1 MFCLA
6 NKLDLCDDTLYAS
19 CDINHKDGTPDD
31 PNLVTSDAS
40 CLTDV
45 CNLGNLP
52 EVEILSLIEEQ
63 IPKYRLRADTITNFC
78 GYDNQ
83 DWIQTPLIPIDE
95 DLELSNDQIQ
105 ETLKYFVLCSDRVT
119 QMTKTYNDIEA
130 VNRLLEEKERDL
142 ELAAKIGQTLLT
154 KNQELSE
161 KNDVLEEQLGLLS
174 EKVNQIK
181 HELSLKDG
189 LLQAFSE
196 NVDLSPSD
204 ESSGSTDCLQYLG
217 GACAIEKKVK
227 VLEEENLKLRLETE
241 QLSSETSRYEEKEQ
255 KLVDDCVAQLS
266 AKKKELDLLAEELIK
281 RSEECSGQKE
291 EITGLLAQVVE
302 LQRRLKIMTLEN
314 MEYQKHLEE
323 SQKAQRELTTEL
335 SALKDKHD
343 ELYALYEQAQEEIR
357 ELRRKQ
363 KPGAVRHN
371 YMSASL
377 LSIPSDSLASE
388 LESSLRSE
396 CDYPPGFSPAE
407 RKVHNW
413 KIFETAKAAL
423 KPGSSRYSLPGS
435 RSSLGPSA
443 SQSMMNLGHS
453 PPGASSLDISHN
465 DSGGESASVST
476 RSSMYFAD
484 MEESE
489 APSDLAGFNSL
500 YRNQKCQY
508 GKPGIPGSN
517 DLETALRKLS
527 LRRANEL
534 NEQDYREDEDKKHRG
549 RNRMESEMS
558 DTPGVCRT
566 PDSTLSTGSGLSHF
580 SLSGSNNPYYRLP
593 QKLKII
599 KPLEGSVTLR
609 QWQQLATPKIEGLF
623 ESRPGV
629 ATRGDRKLDIEA
641 ETYNISDFEEDDDYQ
656 ECPSK
661 RVEESTTINTFTDS
675 RVKHPSDYS
684 SDEDETLSECDKS
697 DTTASPRS
705 LTSRMATGQQGTNSG
720 TSTYSMSMGLA
731 SILNERDLL
740 STAAKKKNA
749 KSMPETATNP
759 ERVDSI
765 VSDSHFEFSK
775 ITASSTYTTTTEC
788 SIKLSTGQEVPLQD
802 SGYSGSSSS
811 DSSGSMNLPFSLQRG
826 LPFDH
831 LNQGTHVLMDTL
843 KHTGYSL
850 INSRYIGGILRP
862 QNREGMSGA
871 SSTASC
877 EQANTSSTA
886 DKSDVIHVTAG
897 KISKSEASKIS
908 SLFGRALPGG
918 VSGALTQLRQN
929 GIF

>member
-1 MFCLA
+1 MFRLA

-19 CDINHKDGTPDD
+19 CEVNHKDGTPDD

-161 KNDVLEEQLGLLS
+161 KNDVLEEQLVLLS

-204 ESSGSTDCLQYLG
+204 ESSGSTDYLQHLG

-255 KLVDDCVAQLS
+255 RLVDDCVTQLN

-302 LQRRLKIMTLEN
+302 LQRRLKIMTLDN

-323 SQKAQRELTTEL
+323 SQKAQRELTKEL
-335 SALKDKHD
+335 AALKDKHD

-423 KPGSSRYSLPGS
+423 KQGSSRHSLPGS

-453 PPGASSLDISHN
+453 PPSASSLDMSRN

-484 MEESE
+484 MEENGT
-489 APSDLAGFNSL
+489 PSDLAGFNSL
-500 YRNQKCQY
+500 YRNQRCQY

-534 NEQDYREDEDKKHRG
+534 NEQDYREDEEKKHQG

-566 PDSTLSTGSGLSHF
+566 PDSTLSTGSGLSQF
-580 SLSGSNNPYYRLP
+580 SLSGNNNPYYRLP

-629 ATRGDRKLDIEA
+629 ATRGDRKLDIEV

-684 SDEDETLSECDKS
+684 S
-697 DTTASPRS
+697 TTASPRS
-705 LTSRMATGQQGTNSG
+705 LTSRMATGQQGPNSG
-720 TSTYSMSMGLA
+720 TSTFSMSMGLA

-740 STAAKKKNA
+740 PTAAKKKNA
-749 KSMPETATNP
+749 KLMTETATNP

-788 SIKLSTGQEVPLQD
+788 STKLSTGQAVSPQD
-802 SGYSGSSSS
+802 SGFSGSNSS

-850 INSRYIGGILRP
+850 INSRYIGEMLRP
-862 QNREGMSGA
+862 HNREGTSSA
-871 SSTASC
+871 SSSASC
-877 EQANTSSTA
+877 EQTTTSSTA

-897 KISKSEASKIS
+897 KISKTEASKIS

>member
-1 MFCLA
+1 MYVCINVLSNVVPPA
-6 NKLDLCDDTLYAS
+6 NLSHDSWESNQK
-19 CDINHKDGTPDD
+19 
-31 PNLVTSDAS
+31 
-40 CLTDV
+40 DV

-78 GYDNQ
+78 GYENQ

-95 DLELSNDQIQ
+95 DLELSNDQIH

-161 KNDVLEEQLGLLS
+161 KNDVLEEQLNLLS

-189 LLQAFSE
+189 LLQAFSD

-204 ESSGSTDCLQYLG
+204 ESSSGSTDCLQHLG
-217 GACAIEKKVK
+217 GACTLQKKVK
-227 VLEEENLKLRLETE
+227 DLEDENIKLRLETE
-241 QLSSETSRYEEKEQ
+241 QLSSETLRYEEKEQ
-255 KLVDDCVAQLS
+255 KLVDDCVSQLN

-291 EITGLLAQVVE
+291 EITGLLAQVVD

-323 SQKAQRELTTEL
+323 SQKAQKELTKEL

-357 ELRRKQ
+357 DLRRKQ

-396 CDYPPGFSPAE
+396 CDYPPGYSPAE

-423 KPGSSRYSLPGS
+423 KTGVSRQSLPGS
-435 RSSLGPSA
+435 RSSRAPSA

-453 PPGASSLDISHN
+453 PPGASSLDMSHN
-465 DSGGESASVST
+465 DSGGDSASIST

-484 MEESE
+484 MEENE
-489 APSDLAGFNSL
+489 PPSDLAGFNSL
-500 YRNQKCQY
+500 YRNQKCHY

-534 NEQDYREDEDKKHRG
+534 NEQDFRDDEEKRHRE
-549 RNRMESEMS
+549 RNRTETELS
-558 DTPGVCRT
+558 DTPGICRT
-566 PDSTLSTGSGLSHF
+566 PDSTLSTGSGLSQF
-580 SLSGSNNPYYRLP
+580 SLTGSMNPHYRLP
-593 QKLKII
+593 QKLRII

-629 ATRGDRKLDIEA
+629 ATRGDRKLDVEV
-641 ETYNISDFEEDDDYQ
+641 ENYNISDFEEDDDYQ

-661 RVEESTTINTFTDS
+661 RFEESTTINTITDS
-675 RVKHPSDYS
+675 KVKHPADY
-684 SDEDETLSECDKS
+684 TRIK
-697 DTTASPRS
+697 
-705 LTSRMATGQQGTNSG
+705 
-720 TSTYSMSMGLA
+720 
-731 SILNERDLL
+731 
-740 STAAKKKNA
+740 
-749 KSMPETATNP
+749 
-759 ERVDSI
+759 RV
-765 VSDSHFEFSK
+765 HF
-775 ITASSTYTTTTEC
+775 AP
-788 SIKLSTGQEVPLQD
+788 VPL
-802 SGYSGSSSS
+802 
-811 DSSGSMNLPFSLQRG
+811 LLQG
-826 LPFDH
+826 HSHPEWPQV
-831 LNQGTHVLMDTL
+831 NQLQTM
-843 KHTGYSL
+843 
-850 INSRYIGGILRP
+850 
-862 QNREGMSGA
+862 
-871 SSTASC
+871 
-877 EQANTSSTA
+877 
-886 DKSDVIHVTAG
+886 
-897 KISKSEASKIS
+897 
-908 SLFGRALPGG
+908 ALVHSACQWGWPL
-918 VSGALTQLRQN
+918 S
-929 GIF
+929 